1 MRFRYYRNR
10 LVLIAFLLAM
20 LSEAILIGISY
31 WNTRDVGTEI
41 QSASEQN
48 LSRHVE
54 SRIVAKL
61 SEMNSLALQ
70 IESSDFTKY
79 ARSFLNLRSS
89 EEEATARRELDSRLE
104 QLHLPQGLV
113 DRIYFIGDNL
123 NQKNFGKSFATNRLL
138 PDEHIPWIDEMR
150 SAGLLDSFTRYYSM
164 PTFIPKGMFTDVLKD
179 KKGSIPDDSWQRLN
193 RFFAGVEGHL
203 IINNGVNYLNVLSVI
218 VLDERI
224 FAAELPSSGIWSGY
238 VGVFDQNR
246 QTLWSNLPSEEALAA
261 AAQRIENGSRQWE
274 QQIDGL
280 YQVRTQA
287 VSPYDFHIAFFERER
302 SSTLWGPSFSKI
314 YVGFFLG
321 TLLVCFLISLKFSNL
336 IMYPFRM
343 LARVVWKKENELDL
357 ERIPEERFSG
367 TRFSRLSIRSKVLLM
382 LLTSVLI
389 PVLTAVGMHLYLMY
403 NYVFDKAV
411 DLSVDSSNHLVVELR
426 DRMDGYEGLTNRLS
440 TDSRLTNLLSPYTFM
455 ENIDDFTVASY
466 PGLGDLSYFVLYD
479 AGGSARYSSAFFNN
493 LTLFKLSSIDPDL
506 LSELQPEQTVWIT
519 GLKDVYG
526 HPSLMLIKKLSLPSP
541 STGKTIEAYL
551 QVVLKEEAFSSVAS
565 DRKMSFVMLDGSGD
579 FVYSNASAQGFKEE
593 AFAQWRGDQGKA
605 GSALIE
611 KVEGSNQ
618 VIVSRPIGDEGWTAY
633 IFRTIDDM
641 YLMIDDMLHRFILLI
656 VLLILIIL
664 AAVWNVSLLLVKPI
678 ERLTTAVEKEESM
691 PDAQEDEAPGSRD
704 EIGRLVESF
713 NRMIRQI
720 RRLMEDNVNKQLRE
734 KDLVTSKMKAELGM
748 LQQQINPHFLY
759 NTLEAINMRARQYGA
774 AEVGTMVNS
783 LAKIFRFTINKG
795 SEVVP
800 LSDEIEHARNYLTIQ
815 ELRFQNKFTVLWQ
828 LDESAMKEPILKFV
842 LQPIIENAL
851 QHGIEELYGGGEI
864 AIRAQ
869 MTEGRFVLS
878 VADNG
883 IGMSE
888 EDLLKV
894 RQALSGEAASSAA
907 IPPEA
912 APSKAASPEA
922 TPSKATPAK
931 APASQPESGSSGR
944 SSGVG
949 LANVYQRLRIY
960 YGERLEF
967 TIDSEEFVGTTVTIS
982 IATPA
987 GAEM

>member
-10 LVLIAFLLAM
+10 LVLIAFLLTV

-48 LSRHVE
+48 LTRHVE

-70 IESSDFTKY
+70 IESSDFTRY
-79 ARSFLNLRSS
+79 ARSFLNLRSP
-89 EEEATARRELDSRLE
+89 EEEAEARRELNSRLE
-104 QLHLPQGLV
+104 QLHLPQGIV

-123 NQKNFGKSFATNRLL
+123 NQRSFGKSFATNQLL
-138 PDEHIPWIDEMR
+138 PDGHIPWIDEIR

-164 PTFIPKGMFTDVLKD
+164 PTFIPKGMFTDALEE
-179 KKGSIPDDSWQRLN
+179 KKGSIPDESWQRLN

-203 IINNGVNYLNVLSVI
+203 VINNGVNYLNVLSVI

-246 QTLWSNLPSEEALAA
+246 QTLWSNLPSEEAQAA
-261 AAQRIENGSRQWE
+261 AAERINGGFRQWE

-280 YQVRTQA
+280 YKVRTQT
-287 VSPYDFHIAFFERER
+287 VSPYGFQIAFFERDR
-302 SSTLWGPSFSKI
+302 NSSLWGPSFAEI

-321 TLLVCFLISLKFSNL
+321 TLLVCFLISLKFANL

-343 LARVVWKKENELDL
+343 LARIVWKKENELDL
-357 ERIPEERFSG
+357 QNIPEERFSG
-367 TRFSRLSIRSKVLLM
+367 TRFSRLSIRGKVLLM

-411 DLSVDSSNHLVVELR
+411 DLSVDSSNHLIVELR
-426 DRMDGYEGLTNRLS
+426 DRMEGYEGLTNRLS

-479 AGGSARYSSAFFNN
+479 SGGSARYSSAFFNN

-506 LSELQPEQTVWIT
+506 LSGLRPEQTVWVT

-541 STGKTIEAYL
+541 STGKAIDAYL

-565 DRKMSFVMLDGSGD
+565 DRKMSFVMLDRSGD
-579 FVYSNASAQGFKEE
+579 FVYSNTSAPGFKDE
-593 AFAQWRGDQGKA
+593 AFAQWSGDPGKA
-605 GSALIE
+605 AGALIE

-618 VIVSRPIGDEGWTAY
+618 VIVSRPIGDEGWSAY

-641 YLMIDDMLHRFILLI
+641 YLMIDGMLHRFILLI

-678 ERLTTAVEKEESM
+678 ERLKRAVEKEESL
-691 PDAQEDEAPGSRD
+691 PDSQDEESGSRD
-704 EIGRLVESF
+704 EIGRLVGSF
-713 NRMIRQI
+713 NRMIKQI
-720 RRLMEDNVNKQLRE
+720 RRLMEDNVNKQIRE

-783 LAKIFRFTINKG
+783 LAKIFRFTINTG
-795 SEVVP
+795 SEVVS

-828 LDESAMKEPILKFV
+828 LDESAMKHPILKFV

-864 AIRAQ
+864 AIRAKI
-869 MTEGRFVLS
+869 EGSRVVLS

-883 IGMSE
+883 IGMGE
-888 EDLLKV
+888 EDLAKV
-894 RQALSGEAASSAA
+894 RKSVSGEAG
-907 IPPEA
+907 PCE
-912 APSKAASPEA
+912 
-922 TPSKATPAK
+922 TPANS
-931 APASQPESGSSGR
+931 PDVGSSKR
-944 SSGVG
+944 SGGVG
-949 LANVYQRLRIY
+949 LANVYQRLLIY

-967 TIDSEEFVGTTVTIS
+967 AIESEEFVGTTITIS
-982 IATPA
+982 I
-987 GAEM
+987 EM